1 MLLRLAVAIEQL
13 AALLYG
19 LASAMAE
26 ECRREVENEGV
37 QLRAD
42 VPMVDRLCTAA
53 MRALVHWKSAEEEK
67 ADM

>member
-1 MLLRLAVAIEQL
+1 MLMRLATAIEQL

-26 ECRREVENEGV
+26 ECRREIDNEGV